1 MNWLTKT
8 ISMRQLQYIMTV
20 LKTMVLGSVMLFIA
34 GDVCAGLAT
43 DQLKASIDKVLN
55 VLNDKTLKAPA
66 MKAKRREVLMNLSNE
81 VFDWNEMS
89 KRSLG
94 LYWKDRTPDEQREFV
109 KLFTVLLE
117 NTYMDKIES
126 YSGEKIMY
134 SKEAVEDQ
142 YALVE
147 TKIIT
152 RQDTEVAVN
161 YWMLNKSGRWF
172 VYDISVEG
180 ISLVRNYRT
189 QFNEIMARSS
199 YQELLKKLKEK
210 QVPAPT
216 PAS

>member
-1 MNWLTKT
+1 
-8 ISMRQLQYIMTV
+8 MRPLHCVLTV
-20 LKTMVLGSVMLFIA
+20 LKTIVLGLVMLCIA
-34 GDVCAGLAT
+34 GDASAGLPT

-66 MKAKRREVLMNLSNE
+66 MKAQRREVLMNLSTE

-94 LYWKDRTPDEQREFV
+94 IYWKDRTPEEQMEFV

-126 YSGEKIMY
+126 YSGEKILY

-152 RQDTEVAVN
+152 KQDTEVAVN

-180 ISLVRNYRT
+180 ISLVKNYRT

-210 QVPAPT
+210 QVPAAT

>member
-1 MNWLTKT
+1 MK
-8 ISMRQLQYIMTV
+8 LQSQAVRVQKSKSVTNGLKIIFMGLV
-20 LKTMVLGSVMLFIA
+20 LVFAA
-34 GDVCAGLAT
+34 GDVFAGLPT

-66 MKAKRREVLMNLSNE
+66 MKAQRREVLMNLSTE

-94 LYWKDRTPDEQREFV
+94 IYWKDRTPDEQKEFV

-126 YSGEKIMY
+126 YSGEKILY

-152 RQDTEVAVN
+152 KQDTEVAVN

-180 ISLVRNYRT
+180 ISLVKNYRT

-210 QVPAPT
+210 QVPAAT

>member
-1 MNWLTKT
+1 
-8 ISMRQLQYIMTV
+8 
-20 LKTMVLGSVMLFIA
+20 
-34 GDVCAGLAT
+34 
-43 DQLKASIDKVLN
+43 
-55 VLNDKTLKAPA
+55 
-66 MKAKRREVLMNLSNE
+66 
-81 VFDWNEMS
+81 MS

-94 LYWKDRTPDEQREFV
+94 VYWKDRTPDEQKEFV

-126 YSGEKIMY
+126 YSGEKILY
-134 SKEAVEDQ
+134 SKETVEDQ
-142 YALVE
+142 YSLVE

-152 RQDTEVAVN
+152 KQDTEVAVN

-180 ISLVRNYRT
+180 ISLVKNYRT

-199 YQELLKKLKEK
+199 YQDLLKKLQEK
-210 QVPAPT
+210 QAPAAT